1 MLTDRNS
8 NQIDL
13 RILKEMGV
21 EIPRRE
27 KYEKKLTPRQKFRA
41 GVFTVIAAMRISDLQ
56 EDWAGWKAVGEDLKA
71 RAASAAASAKAKS
84 TKSKSQEPER
94 EREQVRR
101 VSVAANVSEG
111 RRVKVR
117 EV

>member
-1 MLTDRNS
+1 
-8 NQIDL
+8 
-13 RILKEMGV
+13 MGV

-27 KYEKKLTPRQKFRA
+27 KYEKKLTPKQKFRA
-41 GVFTVIAAMRISDLQ
+41 GVFAVIAAMRISDLQ

-71 RAASAAASAKAKS
+71 RAASAAANSSKVKS
-84 TKSKSQEPER
+84 TSRSYKSQEHEVTR
-94 EREQVRR
+94 EVRR